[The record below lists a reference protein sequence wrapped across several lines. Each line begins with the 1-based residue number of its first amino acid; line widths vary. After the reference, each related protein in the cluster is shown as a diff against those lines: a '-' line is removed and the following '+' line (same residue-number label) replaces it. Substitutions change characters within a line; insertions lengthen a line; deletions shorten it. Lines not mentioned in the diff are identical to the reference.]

1 MMGGRRGRG
10 FQGVRTR
17 CRVKR
22 FALGLELAQ
31 ALAGEFDTVDVM
43 DQPVEDGVGEGW
55 VADDVMPGVD
65 GELAGD
71 DCRGAS
77 VAVLEDLEQVAAL
90 GGGERRE
97 APVVE
102 DQQFGAGDGLEG
114 AGVSA
119 VASGERQRLEEAR
132 DAVV

>member
-1 MMGGRRGRG
+1 M
-10 FQGVRTR
+10 TI
-17 CRVKR
+17 
-22 FALGLELAQ
+22 
-31 ALAGEFDTVDVM
+31 
-43 DQPVEDGVGEGW
+43 
-55 VADDVMPGVD
+55 VAARPW
-65 GELAGD
+65 
-71 DCRGAS
+71 RS
-77 VAVLEDLEQVAAL
+77 SRIFEQVAAL